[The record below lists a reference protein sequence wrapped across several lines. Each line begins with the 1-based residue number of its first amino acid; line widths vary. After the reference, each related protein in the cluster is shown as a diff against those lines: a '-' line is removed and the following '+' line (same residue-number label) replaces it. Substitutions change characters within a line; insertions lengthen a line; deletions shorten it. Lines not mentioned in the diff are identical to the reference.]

1 MTESNFTVKNGLVV
15 NTSFTANSTV
25 LQANGLIVNSTL
37 ANVAGGLTSANL
49 TTQNIGVGANIQLT
63 TTQLFVG
70 NSTANLIANS
80 TQVRLANSTN
90 TTTLS
95 PVSLSVGTT
104 VVNTTTISAGVF
116 TANNT
121 LVNAAAVNI
130 TGQVNTAT
138 FFATTSANVGANV
151 QLTTSQLFIGNAT
164 VNATV
169 NSTAFSGRANTANTL
184 VNTDGVGIDPL
195 YLPRAIDLG
204 TAAFVD
210 IDALYQIRASN
221 TTTARS
227 LQSREADIINVLDF
241 GAVSDAQT
249 AYTQVTCNF
258 GSNIIQF
265 SNNLFTN
272 NDVGKIVGITRVDN
286 RKSVSFNANTAVDN
300 TIDTIAISEQIFK
313 VGDSA
318 LYEVN
323 AGNTAING
331 LQPNSRYYVTFANT
345 THLKLSKSTIA
356 PAIQISKGATETGHT
371 LSLIKTEISFNANAA
386 VIPATNSIT
395 LGSANQYFQN
405 GDSVYYLVDAGN
417 TAIGGL
423 TANTF
428 YYIVGANSTSVQL
441 STSAG
446 GAAIALT
453 KGATQTGHSFYRP
466 WSPFINYTTITA
478 VNAANSITI
487 SSSVSNLYGQQFGA
501 IYQSNCGVVWGTD
514 SYNGL
519 ANAFSR
525 ATTLGGGTVYVP
537 SGNYVYGRPL
547 YMTSNTSFV
556 GDGPS
561 SILYSAGHAG
571 SQGSGT
577 GAMITNLNGYYA
589 NGLSKKTFTSFT
601 STYPINQIDQN
612 LIVRDLTFNQI
623 GGVAGGAGKTIGF
636 VLAKNIKIENCY
648 LEAPTITKDF
658 ISLIGCDNID
668 EIGNFARGVQIMH
681 DHWGGCSRLRIMR
694 NVAET
699 KYDNGLQVINLNA
712 QGTAAND
719 YNISQNIICSD
730 NILVMNG
737 GFETGGGHTAI
748 FLDGLQIGSPTENY
762 VIENNTIIGNSGYKN
777 AGIIG
782 RGAGGKFKISGN
794 RLYNIGSTSPLLPI
808 LIGSRANNSTFT
820 LSSNQVF
827 TTSSS
832 NVVIIN
838 TGTHA
843 LTNNAV
849 DYGAWLKV
857 PNLGTINGINFN
869 GSGANSYL
877 KLAYVQNTTAVA
889 VYAPSAASSTGNGT
903 STNVSGYNW
912 WYGTPR
918 GNHITDN
925 IIVNSPS
932 SDSIM
937 ESSGENTIIS
947 GNIVDYDDLYVP
959 QYESALKISS
969 VYPSSIGHI
978 ISNNRLRAGSNTYA
992 SGSWSGDGRIAWQ
1005 STITPPLIIDYN
1017 HEANRIAVTAN
1028 VFSANISANTTT
1040 VTNSRSLSDILSEVY
1055 NVKDYGAVGDGNTD
1069 DRAAIQRT
1077 IDAVYSS
1084 GKAASV
1090 YIPSGNYKIG
1100 KTANTT
1106 GIADTLATNGLI
1118 TYPSVKI
1125 KGEQGS
1131 TTLLAGNSD
1140 MTIIGYRNLGTY
1152 QLASVASANVSG
1164 TTGTIVFNSA
1174 HGLTS
1179 GNSMRLI
1186 DFTPSA
1192 WNSSSLYTVT
1202 VSNTTAVT
1210 VTVPSGTANATIM
1223 GTAWYAN
1230 NGVDNNGVSNF
1241 YIQDINFSSALDTSS
1256 EFYTNCT
1263 AIALVGDVAQ
1273 SNATVYSPTE
1283 SRIATVN
1290 LKDIYITGLRT
1301 YRNGIYL
1308 RYCAGTTINNVKI
1321 QRAFNGFVIDRCG
1334 DTDFSDC
1341 EVFNGIAWYP
1351 TILSITRS
1359 GATAPQTATITFDD
1373 KHGSRVGDQVKLHNF
1388 QTIEWNQEADVTNN
1402 LFIVTS
1408 VTDKTITFNTAAAG
1422 GIPLPIPV
1430 VGSGTIYSIN
1440 NVGYK
1445 IIGGPF
1451 AYDEGVRMV
1460 NTNVNGQAIGL
1471 WVQGQEW
1478 GTAASCSW
1486 STAFGG
1492 AAIFQGLSS
1501 TLTTANWRLSA
1512 CDFSTSYTSLSG
1524 DVIVGSP
1531 TKPAVLVDENCFNI
1545 LFSSC
1550 YFALSKHGAAI
1561 YGRECSIVGS
1571 YFLANFDNDILLSN
1585 TRNITVADNITSSA
1599 AATNAR
1605 FNANTSVDGAADSIF
1620 LGWTNQNFANGDYVY
1635 YTVSTGNTAVSG
1647 LTGNSYYYIVG
1658 ANTNVVKLS
1667 ATAGGTACNITASA
1681 TSENGHFL
1689 SAISSKTFSINETG
1703 SSVGNIIVGNKYSS
1717 QVTTPSRTT
1726 IWKNNANMLDED
1738 GQSRKVRLGV
1748 GTSMVYSGF
1757 GPQYFIA
1764 NSTFVNLTNETIQI
1778 SAASL
1783 GGWAA
1788 NDVFA
1793 VNDVIYYRAFAESG
1807 NSPIGGLANV
1817 GSYYVSFANATHIAL
1832 SNTLGG
1838 ANINFTSVPSGSQ
1851 IQWIYPN
1858 EDKFV
1863 QFSADRVAVIGKNN
1877 QITISGKTPDITIGT
1892 ITGNSTSTITGN
1904 NVVLVSYANTLIT
1917 AANAGAYITG
1927 NTTAQI
1933 TAQGAAGNVVISAIK
1948 NVDISSSSGNVF
1960 IYSGSGQAN
1969 VYVANTISITSVTG
1983 NVDITSSRLNLVQS
1997 SRIIDLAGNTAIQ
2010 SSGNVIINANNIGF
2024 FGGNTGAYLQSVTGN
2039 VNITTNSGNLYFYTG
2054 SGQANVYI
2062 ANQISI
2068 TSVTNTV
2075 SIVSAGNITI
2085 QPSTGIINIPG
2096 SSQLQINGTKVIGT
2110 RGAAITDAI
2119 TGASATAN
2127 NAANTVNLILAA
2139 LRTHGLIAP

>member
-1 MTESNFTVKNGLVV
+1 
-15 NTSFTANSTV
+15 
-25 LQANGLIVNSTL
+25 
-37 ANVAGGLTSANL
+37 
-49 TTQNIGVGANIQLT
+49 
-63 TTQLFVG
+63 
-70 NSTANLIANS
+70 
-80 TQVRLANSTN
+80 
-90 TTTLS
+90 
-95 PVSLSVGTT
+95 
-104 VVNTTTISAGVF
+104 
-116 TANNT
+116 
-121 LVNAAAVNI
+121 
-130 TGQVNTAT
+130 
-138 FFATTSANVGANV
+138 
-151 QLTTSQLFIGNAT
+151 LTTSQLFIGNSS

-210 IDALYQIRASN
+210 IDALYQIKASN
-221 TTTARS
+221 TTTYR
-227 LQSREADIINVLDF
+227 
-241 GAVSDAQT
+241 
-249 AYTQVTCNF
+249 
-258 GSNIIQF
+258 
-265 SNNLFTN
+265 
-272 NDVGKIVGITRVDN
+272 
-286 RKSVSFNANTAVDN
+286 
-300 TIDTIAISEQIFK
+300 
-313 VGDSA
+313 
-318 LYEVN
+318 
-323 AGNTAING
+323 
-331 LQPNSRYYVTFANT
+331 
-345 THLKLSKSTIA
+345 
-356 PAIQISKGATETGHT
+356 
-371 LSLIKTEISFNANAA
+371 
-386 VIPATNSIT
+386 
-395 LGSANQYFQN
+395 
-405 GDSVYYLVDAGN
+405 
-417 TAIGGL
+417 
-423 TANTF
+423 
-428 YYIVGANSTSVQL
+428 SVQER
-441 STSAG
+441 
-446 GAAIALT
+446 AAEL
-453 KGATQTGHSFYRP
+453 
-466 WSPFINYTTITA
+466 
-478 VNAANSITI
+478 
-487 SSSVSNLYGQQFGA
+487 
-501 IYQSNCGVVWGTD
+501 
-514 SYNGL
+514 
-519 ANAFSR
+519 
-525 ATTLGGGTVYVP
+525 
-537 SGNYVYGRPL
+537 
-547 YMTSNTSFV
+547 
-556 GDGPS
+556 
-561 SILYSAGHAG
+561 
-571 SQGSGT
+571 
-577 GAMITNLNGYYA
+577 
-589 NGLSKKTFTSFT
+589 
-601 STYPINQIDQN
+601 
-612 LIVRDLTFNQI
+612 
-623 GGVAGGAGKTIGF
+623 
-636 VLAKNIKIENCY
+636 
-648 LEAPTITKDF
+648 
-658 ISLIGCDNID
+658 
-668 EIGNFARGVQIMH
+668 
-681 DHWGGCSRLRIMR
+681 
-694 NVAET
+694 
-699 KYDNGLQVINLNA
+699 
-712 QGTAAND
+712 
-719 YNISQNIICSD
+719 
-730 NILVMNG
+730 
-737 GFETGGGHTAI
+737 
-748 FLDGLQIGSPTENY
+748 
-762 VIENNTIIGNSGYKN
+762 
-777 AGIIG
+777 
-782 RGAGGKFKISGN
+782 
-794 RLYNIGSTSPLLPI
+794 
-808 LIGSRANNSTFT
+808 
-820 LSSNQVF
+820 
-827 TTSSS
+827 
-832 NVVIIN
+832 
-838 TGTHA
+838 
-843 LTNNAV
+843 
-849 DYGAWLKV
+849 
-857 PNLGTINGINFN
+857 
-869 GSGANSYL
+869 
-877 KLAYVQNTTAVA
+877 
-889 VYAPSAASSTGNGT
+889 
-903 STNVSGYNW
+903 
-912 WYGTPR
+912 
-918 GNHITDN
+918 
-925 IIVNSPS
+925 
-932 SDSIM
+932 
-937 ESSGENTIIS
+937 
-947 GNIVDYDDLYVP
+947 
-959 QYESALKISS
+959 
-969 VYPSSIGHI
+969 
-978 ISNNRLRAGSNTYA
+978 
-992 SGSWSGDGRIAWQ
+992 
-1005 STITPPLIIDYN
+1005 
-1017 HEANRIAVTAN
+1017 
-1028 VFSANISANTTT
+1028 
-1040 VTNSRSLSDILSEVY
+1040 Y
-1055 NVKDYGAVGDGNTD
+1055 NVKDYGAVGDGVAD
-1069 DRAAIQRT
+1069 DRAAIQTT

-1131 TTLLAGNSD
+1131 TTLLAGNND

-1152 QLASVASANVSG
+1152 QLANVVSANISG

-1174 HGLTS
+1174 HGLVT
-1179 GNSMRLI
+1179 NNKIRLI
-1186 DFTPSA
+1186 DFTPAA

-1210 VTVPSGTANATIM
+1210 VTVPGGTANATIM
-1223 GTAWYAN
+1223 GTAWFSKSNAN
-1230 NGVDNNGVSNF
+1230 NDPIDNNGVSNF
-1241 YIQDINFSSALDTSS
+1241 YIQDINFSSALDTSD

-1263 AIALVGDVAQ
+1263 AIALVGDVVQ
-1273 SNATVYSPTE
+1273 SNTTVYSPTE

-1301 YRNGIYL
+1301 YRNGVYL

-1341 EVFNGIAWYP
+1341 EVFNGITWYP
-1351 TILSITRS
+1351 SILSITRS

-1373 KHGSRVGDQVKLHNF
+1373 KHGSRVGDQIKLHNF

-1422 GIPLPIPV
+1422 GTPLPAPV

-1445 IIGGPF
+1445 IIGAPF

-1478 GTAASCSW
+1478 GTAASCSF

-1512 CDFSTSYTSLSG
+1512 CDFSTSYPSISG
-1524 DVIVGSP
+1524 DVVVGNP
-1531 TKPAVLVDENCFNI
+1531 TKPGVIVDENCFNI
-1545 LFSSC
+1545 LFSGC
-1550 YFALSKHGAAI
+1550 YFALSRSGAAI

-1571 YFLANFDNDILLSN
+1571 YFLANYDNDILLSN
-1585 TRNITVADNITSSA
+1585 ARNITVADNITSSA
-1599 AATNAR
+1599 AATSAR

-1667 ATAGGTACNITASA
+1667 ATAGGAACNITASA

-1726 IWKNNANMLDED
+1726 IWKNNANPLDED

-1838 ANINFTSVPSGSQ
+1838 ANINLTSVPSGSQ

-1858 EDKFV
+1858 EDNFV

-1892 ITGNSTSTITGN
+1892 ITGNSTITGN

-1983 NVDITSSRLNLVQS
+1983 NVNITSSRLNLVQS
-1997 SRIIDLAGNTAIQ
+1997 SRIIDLAGNTSIQ

-2054 SGQANVYI
+2054 SGQANVYV

-2096 SSQLQINGTKVIGT
+2096 SSQIQINGTKVIGT
-2110 RGAAITDAI
+2110 RGAAIADAI